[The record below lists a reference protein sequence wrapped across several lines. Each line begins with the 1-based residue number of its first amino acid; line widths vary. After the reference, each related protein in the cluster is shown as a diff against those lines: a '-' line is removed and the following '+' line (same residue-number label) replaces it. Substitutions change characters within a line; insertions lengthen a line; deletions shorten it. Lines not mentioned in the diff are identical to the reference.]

1 MEDQP
6 RRPFF
11 NVDTPVKYMLWLAAL
26 FLIPIVNTWL
36 IYGGRITQEDL
47 TLSAYASLLFVNPI
61 AVLIAGALYGWR
73 HGFNA
78 LLPWLFGLAF
88 IPAALVAYNT
98 TALPYGIGYA
108 LIGYLGLGIGIG
120 LKRAAD
126 RHTARRPK

>member
-11 NVDTPVKYMLWLAAL
+11 EFDTPVKYMLWLAAL
-26 FLIPIVNTWL
+26 FLVPIVNTWL
-36 IYGGRITQEDL
+36 LYGGRITPEDI
-47 TLSAYASLLFVNPI
+47 TLSAYASLLLVNPI
-61 AVLIAGALYGWR
+61 AVVIAGALYGWR

-88 IPAALVAYNT
+88 IPAALVAYNP

-108 LIGYLGLGIGIG
+108 VLGYVGLGIGIG
-120 LKRAAD
+120 LKRLAT
-126 RHTARRPK
+126 RSQNRSN